1 MTDTTA
7 QAAEQ
12 HKLNR
17 LSRMLGEFEIARD
30 LVDVYGIDTVQAA
43 MELLLANEARDDA
56 NNDENDN
63 DSEPALSLVDALKHR
78 SAPTSVKSPKANK
91 LIIMGKNKTK
101 AVMNGVQKDTSSRS
115 FNSAANQV
123 SKVQKG
129 MSEAEFM
136 ARAKYMSENGIED
149 HRNTNGAREELP
161 WADGQHTPRNVAN
174 KVRMVKDAV
183 KRSFATKAA
192 CEAEHAPHG
201 VNRVAENILAA
212 KVAGVSLKEYV
223 SGQQNSA
230 QTAAQKSIMP
240 HKMAS
245 EQSVRNRLP
254 PDFRANS
261 LSQIEVQ
268 KNVAD
273 AETAIRMKSYDTR
286 SSLPNEWK
294 PRIEVSSDNSY
305 KAQFGRMQADTKGG
319 KTLDKGKPQ
328 FTHDNSL
335 NDQGS
340 ISPNQPNVKPPKNGN
355 PKDGV
360 SFGARTYKTHPAQE
374 PEQWPEE
381 PPEGAYGFG
390 SSISD
395 GRGGY

>member
-1 MTDTTA
+1 LA
-7 QAAEQ
+7 KA
-12 HKLNR
+12 
-17 LSRMLGEFEIARD
+17 
-30 LVDVYGIDTVQAA
+30 
-43 MELLLANEARDDA
+43 LANTPNARTKP
-56 NNDENDN
+56 NIVLN
-63 DSEPALSLVDALKHR
+63 
-78 SAPTSVKSPKANK
+78 
-91 LIIMGKNKTK
+91 KNKTK
-101 AVMNGVQKDTSSRS
+101 VGMHTAGNDKSATRS
-115 FNSAANQV
+115 FNSAA
-123 SKVQKG
+123 SKVTSAQKR
-129 MSEAEFM
+129 MSEAEYM
-136 ARAKYMSENGIED
+136 EYLAREQFMSEDQIDN
-149 HRNTNGAREELP
+149 HRSVGREVP
-161 WADGQHTPRNVAN
+161 WIDRTKDRTTAKHV
-174 KVRMVKDAV
+174 KSVKDAV
-183 KRSFATKAA
+183 KRSLVTKAA

-245 EQSVRNRLP
+245 EESVRNRLP